1 MKKIIDDKWEIT
13 LPYTC
18 DNSPSGTGNGSDT
31 RIPNP
36 EKISVTFND
45 KPSTVEAWI
54 ADWNKR
60 IESSAK
66 ESREGFYKFF
76 EPMNT
81 DNVNELGFKLRKP
94 LEEMSPD
101 EKAEV
106 RSILKFFIK
115 DFDYHIA
122 IVDAIMEATSTDKT
136 DRRN

>member
-18 DNSPSGTGNGSDT
+18 DNFHGGTGNGSDT
-31 RIPNP
+31 RIPNQ

-54 ADWNKR
+54 ADWKKR

-66 ESREGFYKFF
+66 ESLEGFYKFF
-76 EPMNT
+76 EPIDR
-81 DNVNELGFKLRKP
+81 DNINELGFKLRKP

-106 RSILKFFIK
+106 RSILNFFIK

-122 IVDAIMEATSTDKT
+122 IVDAIMEATRIDKT